1 MLTRF
6 AGRKA
11 NYFLVPNTRKKQ
23 KNMWFFLCNISEEE
37 PLSFPMGATTLGVAE
52 APLLPEEDVTSIIC
66 SRSHC
71 TIALSGGVDLSQSSS
86 VAMMFFAT

>member
-1 MLTRF
+1 
-6 AGRKA
+6 
-11 NYFLVPNTRKKQ
+11 
-23 KNMWFFLCNISEEE
+23 
-37 PLSFPMGATTLGVAE
+37 MGATTLVVAE